1 MDGTG
6 ATQAERTLDEVSR
19 LRNRTQVRAH
29 SGAWFPAALI
39 ATLILLSIA
48 LYEHPFGQPNEIVAA
63 YPFWAGLADAQRSP
77 VASYL
82 FWFAGT
88 PAMFAIIAL
97 WYRWR
102 ARRVGMRVAWPV
114 VAGTGLGVLVL
125 LAVLAAVPP
134 PEPSSDAFGIP
145 PAFSWPGLLTPLLP
159 VAAAVIVLGWAERS
173 KALAAAGVWIALL
186 AAWLCGSFP
195 LGRLPGW
202 LTWLL
207 DGGEGPALGGNLSLR
222 PGHYLIVM
230 ALPLLMFAAVRAWRA
245 RRLRA

>member
-88 PAMFAIIAL
+88 PAI
-97 WYRWR
+97 
-102 ARRVGMRVAWPV
+102 
-114 VAGTGLGVLVL
+114 
-125 LAVLAAVPP
+125 
-134 PEPSSDAFGIP
+134 DAFGIP